1 MLCTG
6 ASCRAHSI
14 IDALRILLK
23 MAADFNK
30 DVRFDPMPTPGDCMP
45 PPSPNAKHTLQYYEV
60 LKTGDLLSSAAP
72 SASPMASPLNPDE
85 SENAIVF
92 VPNTD
97 GSKHDFPPHLHA
109 ELPHSRVQDT
119 PPSNLNLR
127 YRNMLNF
134 PKYLPKRSLAFEK
147 RIRRSGISTDP
158 VYALKLLRRFIQPF
172 INREID
178 AIMKKYTKDF
188 LSVAIEN
195 IRYNLGGG
203 AVSDNELRHLQY
215 DIMMDA
221 TAQYQVTSVESP
233 CPQAGAAPT
242 IAVPCA
248 PTEYPSPNAVAAS
261 NSAADLR
268 RSVLLRSSTRH
279 LRRRTLSSCGGS
291 SLARSPSPLSD
302 NVGLMLLP
310 DADASPFPIPSLG
323 EEGGGSVGVGGRS
336 TPAKRRRRY
345 GGKMDSLQVGF
356 LDNAVSLNGSITDG
370 DPSVTVFA
378 APQLPVVDVLGPL
391 ELELPDNASRGQGS
405 STASEAASNATVHS
419 FRLDSHLPPHLLVND
434 SFALGSCANS
444 WLGLGAARGRIY
456 SKHPWIFRYACDRED
471 KSWLSRA
478 GHLPNCGAKAFLVLA
493 KQIYEVAAMDDSLS
507 TTTAR
512 QPLPQFTLPPWLFR
526 KYFFFIIIAPT
537 TCTRTFVAQ
546 ITDPPTGVPLCTND
560 CRPRVYDSTMTRSNN
575 SRTTVTSGPGSTLN
589 RQFTNNASSTHHQPR
604 VQRSNFVDQFAF
616 TEEEEVNCHSN
627 FLNGDVRTPLWSNGE
642 KSLPP
647 LRNGRPHTAQPDTV
661 YKSSRQSGTGLKI
674 AHL

>member
-1 MLCTG
+1 MSG
-6 ASCRAHSI
+6 
-14 IDALRILLK
+14 
-23 MAADFNK
+23 DFSK
-30 DVRFDPMPTPGDCMP
+30 DVQFNPMSTASDCMP
-45 PPSPNAKHTLQYYEV
+45 PPPPNAKHALQYYNV
-60 LKTGDLLSSAAP
+60 SKAADSLSSTAP
-72 SASPMASPLNPDE
+72 SASPIASLLNPGE
-85 SENAIVF
+85 SESAIAF
-92 VPNTD
+92 VSSSD
-97 GSKHDFPPHLHA
+97 GSKHDFPPQLHT
-109 ELPHSRVQDT
+109 ELPHSHTQDFS
-119 PPSNLNLR
+119 PSNLNLR

-147 RIRRSGISTDP
+147 RIRRSGINTDP
-158 VYALKLLRRFIQPF
+158 VYTLTLLRRFIQPF

-195 IRYNLGGG
+195 IRFNLGGG
-203 AVSDNELRHLQY
+203 AVSENELQHLKY
-215 DIMMDA
+215 NIMMDA
-221 TAQYQVTSVESP
+221 TAQYRVASIESP
-233 CPQAGAAPT
+233 CPQTDAAPT
-242 IAVPCA
+242 IVVPCA
-248 PTEYPSPNAVAAS
+248 PTEYPSPIAVAAS
-261 NSAADLR
+261 TPAADLR

-323 EEGGGSVGVGGRS
+323 EEGEGGVGVGGRS

-345 GGKMDSLQVGF
+345 GGKVDSLQVGF

-370 DPSVTVFA
+370 DPSV
-378 APQLPVVDVLGPL
+378 VDVLGPL
-391 ELELPDNASRGQGS
+391 ELELPDNASREQGS
-405 STASEAASNATVHS
+405 STASEAASNATAHS
-419 FRLDSHLPPHLLVND
+419 FRLDGHLPPHLLAND

-493 KQIYEVAAMDDSLS
+493 KQIYEVAAMDDSLP
-507 TTTAR
+507 TTAAR
-512 QPLPQFTLPPWLFR
+512 QPLPQFTLPPWLFQ
-526 KYFFFIIIAPT
+526 K
-537 TCTRTFVAQ
+537 
-546 ITDPPTGVPLCTND
+546 
-560 CRPRVYDSTMTRSNN
+560 VYDSTMTRANTSQI
-575 SRTTVTSGPGSTLN
+575 TVTSGSGPTLN
-589 RQFTNNASSTHHQPR
+589 RQFTNNASSAHHQPA

-616 TEEEEVNCHSN
+616 TEEEEEVNCHSN
-627 FLNGDVRTPLWSNGE
+627 FFNGGVRTPLWPNDG

-647 LRNGRPHTAQPDTV
+647 LRNGRSHTTQPDTV
-661 YKSSRQSGTGLKI
+661 YKSGRQSGAGLKI
-674 AHL
+674 GQL

>member
-1 MLCTG
+1 
-6 ASCRAHSI
+6 
-14 IDALRILLK
+14 

-30 DVRFDPMPTPGDCMP
+30 DVQFDPMPTPGDCMP
-45 PPSPNAKHTLQYYEV
+45 PPPPNAKHALQYYEV
-60 LKTGDLLSSAAP
+60 SKTGDSLSSAAP
-72 SASPMASPLNPDE
+72 SASPMTSPLNPDE

-109 ELPHSRVQDT
+109 ELSHSSVQDP

-158 VYALKLLRRFIQPF
+158 VYALTLLRRFIQPF

-178 AIMKKYTKDF
+178 AVMKKYTKDF

-195 IRYNLGGG
+195 IRYNLGGS
-203 AVSDNELRHLQY
+203 AVSDTELQHLQY

-221 TAQYQVTSVESP
+221 TAQYRVTSVESP

-261 NSAADLR
+261 NSVADLR

-310 DADASPFPIPSLG
+310 DADASPFPMPSLG

-336 TPAKRRRRY
+336 TSAKRRRRY

-370 DPSVTVFA
+370 DPSVA
-378 APQLPVVDVLGPL
+378 DVLGPL

-419 FRLDSHLPPHLLVND
+419 FRLDAHLPPHLLAND

-507 TTTAR
+507 ATTAR

-526 KYFFFIIIAPT
+526 K
-537 TCTRTFVAQ
+537 
-546 ITDPPTGVPLCTND
+546 
-560 CRPRVYDSTMTRSNN
+560 VYDSTMTRSNN

-589 RQFTNNASSTHHQPR
+589 RQFANNAPSTHHQPR

-616 TEEEEVNCHSN
+616 TEEEEEVNCHSN

-674 AHL
+674 GHL